1 MMGDLRVLLRYG
13 IAGYMILFF
22 DLIFICSYVDLRNIL
37 NVVKDTQ
44 LGIVVGIMGLP
55 LGWLCYQIWD
65 QCINRYWIPQATNIK
80 RIKEWEKEIRD
91 QLKIKDSKADRG
103 LPDYTIKVIANISLG
118 YCVEEG
124 QTGSSVSVLTSD
136 PRRIR
141 YSVYSDSLLARGV
154 MVFALPFASYFN
166 YLLIGTYMA
175 SKFGFSYVLFPFDVT
190 LYFISIFLPVLV
202 SLICVWG
209 FPRVRREQSAF
220 AWAIL
225 AHKEN
230 QIKELIE
237 TFYKAKDKRVRE
249 ASKK

>member
-1 MMGDLRVLLRYG
+1 MGDLRVLLRYG
-13 IAGYMILFF
+13 IAGYMVLFF

-44 LGIVVGIMGLP
+44 IGIVLGIMGLP

-65 QCINRYWIPQATNIK
+65 QFINQYWIPQAPITK

-91 QLKIKDSKADRG
+91 QLKIKDSNADRG
-103 LPDYTIKVIANISLG
+103 LPDHTIKVIANISLG

-136 PRRIR
+136 PRKLKH
-141 YSVYSDSLLARGV
+141 SVYSDSQQARGV
-154 MVFALPFASYFN
+154 MWFVLPCASYFS
-166 YLLIGTYMA
+166 YLLIGIYMA

-190 LYFISIFLPVLV
+190 LYFFSIFLPVIV
-202 SLICVWG
+202 SLICGWG
-209 FPRVRREQSAF
+209 FPRVHREQRDF

-225 AHKEN
+225 ADKEN
-230 QIKELIE
+230 QIKKLIG
-237 TFYKAKDKRVRE
+237 TFYKAKDKCVRE
-249 ASKK
+249 ASKNR